1 MRTLSGLVLALLLLA
16 TGPGWAQP
24 ADEGSG
30 SGQGDSGEG
39 GDKGGDDSSKDKLK
53 DPWSAPTVAD
63 DPEPAPA
70 DDPAGQVVVP
80 DGYPEAEIDRPFAL
94 APLVLEPRLD
104 FILDFINI
112 RGVDN
117 QFALRFGVG
126 FGIVEDLEAGAAFPL
141 MFSPRTRAGDLQ
153 IYGLYDLSSLLKDVV
168 TLAGR
173 LQFIIPLSDRY
184 SYYGGDFLM
193 LLDVPVKYKII
204 DMLAVTGAL
213 GLGFGL
219 YPGDDAFLLFFDLG
233 VLFQPLSALAI
244 EWTIGAHLFAG
255 RDVELV
261 PMHLKGQYT
270 IVGDLDIWIDLAFL
284 DLNDLGAD
292 WFQFLVGAAFRFGF

>member
-1 MRTLSGLVLALLLLA
+1 MRTLMALVAA
-16 TGPGWAQP
+16 AIFFTGGPAWAQP
-24 ADEGSG
+24 EDEGGAGQDEGG
-30 SGQGDSGEG
+30 SAGGGSDSGG
-39 GDKGGDDSSKDKLK
+39 SDDGLK
-53 DPWSAPTVAD
+53 DPWSAPKVAD
-63 DPEPAPA
+63 DAEPAPA
-70 DDPAGQVVVP
+70 DEPAGQVVAP
-80 DGYPEAEIDRPFAL
+80 DAYPEAEIDRPFAL

-104 FILDFINI
+104 FILDFVNI

-117 QFALRFGVG
+117 QFALRFGAG
-126 FGIVEDLEAGAAFPL
+126 FGIVDDLEAGVSFPL
-141 MFSPRTRAGDLQ
+141 MFSPATRAGDLQ
-153 IYGLYDLSSLLKDVV
+153 FYGLYDLSSLLNDVV

-184 SYYGGDFLM
+184 SYYFAGDFAM

-219 YPGDDAFLLFFDLG
+219 FPGDDAFLLFFDVGL
-233 VLFQPLSALAI
+233 LFQPLSALAI

-255 RDVELV
+255 RDAELV
-261 PMHLKGQYT
+261 PMHLKAQYT
-270 IVGDLDIWIDLAFL
+270 AIGDLDIWVDLAFL

-292 WFQFLVGAAFRFGF
+292 WFQFLVGGAFRFGF